1 MQATSTPSDNQ
12 ELVSKIKSQIESAF
26 QSGRMKFQSMQDT
39 EDRLVTNNIVVLAGS
54 SSALNSLVFHTTH
67 ESQKIN
73 HGALIDVYTA
83 EDIVNRLILFEL
95 KITYISID
103 SFQLFGLNRFGV
115 KPNDV
120 DSVLNQFKGQCPPPP
135 SCRHNKDS
143 PYRTM
148 DGSCNNIKRF
158 TWGQSRTQFQRI
170 LFPVYSD
177 GIKQFN

>member
-83 EDIVNRLILFEL
+83 EDIVNRYLF
-95 KITYISID
+95 KSNI
-103 SFQLFGLNRFGV
+103 FQLIHFNSLVLNRFGV

-148 DGSCNNIKRF
+148 DGSCNNIKRS